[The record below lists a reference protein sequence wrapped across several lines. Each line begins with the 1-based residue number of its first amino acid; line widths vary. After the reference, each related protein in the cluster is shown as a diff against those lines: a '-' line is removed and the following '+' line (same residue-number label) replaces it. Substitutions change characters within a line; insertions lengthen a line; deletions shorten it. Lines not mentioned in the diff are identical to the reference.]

1 MHFVFVNVWKLTN
14 GANGFKKTTVVS
26 VLDAVFTFFK
36 FKIVSVFSLSI
47 VQTIEQPLQ
56 HK

>member
-1 MHFVFVNVWKLTN
+1 MKTN
-14 GANGFKKTTVVS
+14 KWCKWEEFKKTTVVS